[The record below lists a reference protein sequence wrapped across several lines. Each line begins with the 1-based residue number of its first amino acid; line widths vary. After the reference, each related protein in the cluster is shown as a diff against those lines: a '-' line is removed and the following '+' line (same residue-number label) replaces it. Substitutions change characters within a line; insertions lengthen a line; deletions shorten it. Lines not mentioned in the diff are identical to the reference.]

1 MLVKT
6 GIALICETALKHNL
20 IFNPRGLVMILLI
33 DNYDSFTW
41 NLWHFLSDLGAE
53 VKTIRNDELSVADVI
68 GLNPDGIVISPGPA
82 TPDKA
87 GICIPLIT
95 EAAGLIPILGVCLGH
110 QAIGAAFGANIDRI
124 DPPVHGKLSFV
135 QHEGK
140 GIFSGCD
147 LEFAVS
153 RYHSLVISPD
163 SMPDD
168 LMITAKTHH
177 GVIMGVQHKTHPIYG
192 VQFHPESIASE
203 NGYRILANF
212 LSVTGLPHAISN
224 DHITQLESQ
233 LLNLSKTHPE
243 HIHD

>member
-1 MLVKT
+1 
-6 GIALICETALKHNL
+6 
-20 IFNPRGLVMILLI
+20 MILLI

-53 VKTIRNDELSVADVI
+53 VKTIRNDELTIAEVMAMKA
-68 GLNPDGIVISPGPA
+68 DGIVISPGPA

-87 GICIPLIT
+87 GICIPLIQ
-95 EAAGLIPILGVCLGH
+95 EAAGVVPILGVCLGH
-110 QAIGAAFGANIDRI
+110 QAIGAAFGATIARI

-135 QHEGK
+135 THEGK
-140 GIFSGCD
+140 GVFAGCD
-147 LEFAVS
+147 AKFAVS
-153 RYHSLVISPD
+153 RYHSLVINPD
-163 SMPDD
+163 TMPDD
-168 LMITAKTHH
+168 LMVTASTAH
-177 GVIMGVQHKTHPIYG
+177 GVIMGVEHKTHPIFG

-212 LSVTGLPHAISN
+212 LSVTGLSHPVSN
-224 DHITQLESQ
+224 DYITQLESQ